1 MSHPHN
7 PSLVGP
13 VDVPSQTLTFMP
25 PRHYAAYVIGIFP
38 SIYDWCV
45 NVSQRSPLLAQ
56 DGFYSTTYPV
66 GSDAFVGVLAW
77 KRGSLLVSMLWVAMI
92 VMVLDRKWVT
102 ATIWALISAFFAV
115 VGIIHVPK
123 AGFDEF
129 STPTYEQCYKA
140 TADAAPECWDF
151 AEQWMFFVAY
161 LILAAHFAAI
171 EVARRFLK
179 DDMLDDVIDDPSS
192 HAFDDWF
199 AHAATTKE
207 DFDASKHMA
216 MSIRNGTATAA
227 DISAHEESLRN
238 KEKDLEDIE
247 KESSDEVDL

>member
-1 MSHPHN
+1 
-7 PSLVGP
+7 
-13 VDVPSQTLTFMP
+13 MP
-25 PRHYAAYVIGIFP
+25 QRHYAAYIIGIFP

-45 NVSQRSPLLAQ
+45 NVSYRSPQLAL
-56 DGFYSTTYPV
+56 DGFYSSTYPV
-66 GSDAFVGVLAW
+66 GSGGFIGVLAW
-77 KRGSLLVSMLWVAMI
+77 KRGSLLVSMLWVAMV
-92 VMVLDRKWVT
+92 VMVLDRKWIT
-102 ATIWALISAFFAV
+102 ATIWALIAALFAV

-129 STPTYEQCYKA
+129 SSPTYEQCWKPN
-140 TADAAPECWDF
+140 ADAVPVCWDF

-179 DDMLDDVIDDPSS
+179 DDLLDDVIDDPSA

-207 DFDASKHMA
+207 DFEASKHLSV
-216 MSIRNGTATAA
+216 SIRNGTATQAQI
-227 DISAHEESLRN
+227 DAHEASLH
-238 KEKDLEDIE
+238 KKDVDIE
-247 KESSDEVDL
+247 GESSDEVDL

>member
-1 MSHPHN
+1 
-7 PSLVGP
+7 
-13 VDVPSQTLTFMP
+13 MP
-25 PRHYAAYVIGIFP
+25 PRHYAAYIIGIFP
-38 SIYDWCV
+38 SIYDWTV
-45 NVSQRSPLLAQ
+45 NVAFRSPQLAQ
-56 DGFYSTTYPV
+56 DGFYSSTYPV
-66 GSDAFVGVLAW
+66 GSGGFIGVLAW

-102 ATIWALISAFFAV
+102 ATIWALISALFAV
-115 VGIIHVPK
+115 VGIIHVPQ

-129 STPTYEQCYKA
+129 STPTYEQCWKSA
-140 TADAAPECWDF
+140 ADEAPVCWDY

-179 DDMLDDVIDDPSS
+179 DESLDDVIDDPSA

-199 AHAATTKE
+199 AHAKTTKE
-207 DFDASKHMA
+207 EFDASKHLA
-216 MSIRNGTATAA
+216 LSIRNGTALPGDFSEHNA
-227 DISAHEESLRN
+227 SLH
-238 KEKDLEDIE
+238 KGGGKDVDDLE